1 MRIALDTNILVY
13 VEGVND
19 DARRDSAL
27 AIVRRLSGMEMLV
40 PVQALGELFHVL
52 TRKARWP
59 AETARSSVLSWRDLF
74 SPIETTQAI
83 LLSAMDIAVD
93 HRFRIRD
100 AVIVAA
106 AAEAGCRLLLS
117 EDMHEGFVW
126 RGMTIVNPFAAKRH
140 LLLEAALDRADP
152 H

>member
-13 VEGVND
+13 AEGIND
-19 DARRDSAL
+19 NARQDAAL
-27 AIVRRLSGMEMLV
+27 AIVRRVSGVEMYV
-40 PVQALGELFHVL
+40 PAQVLGELFHVL
-52 TRKARWP
+52 VHKARWP
-59 AETARSSVLSWRDLF
+59 AETARSSVLAWRDSF
-74 SPIETTQAI
+74 SPIETTQAV

-93 HRFRIRD
+93 HRFRIWD

-117 EDMHEGFVW
+117 EDMHDGFVW
-126 RGMTIVNPFAAKRH
+126 RGMTIVNPFATKRH
-140 LLLEAALDRADP
+140 PLLEAVLDRADP